1 MFSHNFTSHL
11 TDVSECLFQVPM
23 QKVEMKS
30 MSGADLRR
38 QWTGGGC
45 QFPRLSVMGRKSLRA
60 DKYKVRWGKKNNA
73 VSLWETHK

>member
-1 MFSHNFTSHL
+1 
-11 TDVSECLFQVPM
+11 
-23 QKVEMKS
+23 

-38 QWTGGGC
+38 QWTRGGC

-60 DKYKVRWGKKNNA
+60 DQYKVWRGKKNNA